1 MCCRAGECQKHQQIL
16 PHNNNNNKKC
26 NSFPYLVEW
35 PLSRRARD
43 GHITVCFAA
52 NRMLTQE
59 LLKADYNQPRQDNN
73 NAARKNEWSN
83 ETSGHETCLVI
94 LKQIHVRQK
103 CYISTRYKRNRT
115 LVDYEFM
122 LIYILRFCGVSSSC
136 FFGSGME
143 KYTTVF
149 FFVLPLA
156 HNFPNSMIFIT
167 ANY

>member
-1 MCCRAGECQKHQQIL
+1 MVTSRCALPLTECWLKNYWKRITI
-16 PHNNNNNKKC
+16 
-26 NSFPYLVEW
+26 
-35 PLSRRARD
+35 SR
-43 GHITVCFAA
+43 
-52 NRMLTQE
+52 
-59 LLKADYNQPRQDNN
+59 DNN

-149 FFVLPLA
+149 FLFFLWLTIFQIRWYLLLQIIKTLDVFFNFVYSPEWWWRWVELDVRA
-156 HNFPNSMIFIT
+156 RAIVVNAAIQ
-167 ANY
+167 